1 MPFLLFFPLEK
12 QAGIG
17 TPVVHVFPFDQ
28 VVIKS
33 VRPCICSSPHRS
45 PRHHV
50 RALVYAIRIRADARN
65 LHLMPGFMSTFNVDV
80 LCVPGRHR
88 PASWRRVERRTCS
101 HHRPKQCAC
110 QSRILAHPRP
120 PLLQLCSISRGVA
133 ASMRRPAI
141 SAARAIGDAVQPISA
156 QRGAKRPSL
165 MMIVGA
171 REGGR
176 C

>member
-65 LHLMPGFMSTFNVDV
+65 LHLMPGFMSTFNGDV
-80 LCVPGRHR
+80 HCVPGRHR

-110 QSRILAHPRP
+110 QSRTLAHPRP
-120 PLLQLCSISRGVA
+120 HCCSCVPFSEVLQ
-133 ASMRRPAI
+133 RRC
-141 SAARAIGDAVQPISA
+141 AARASPPPAPSA
-156 QRGAKRPSL
+156 MPCSLSRRSRGRNAL
-165 MMIVGA
+165 L
-171 REGGR
+171 
-176 C
+176 